1 VEWIV
6 TTGRSV
12 EEATEA
18 ALDQLGVADED
29 VEIEVLEEPKP
40 GLFGRMR
47 REARVRARV
56 RPIQPP
62 PKVDRRRGGRR
73 TRKDKP
79 SDESTSETAPAT
91 TATMVEERSERSGT
105 AERSGS
111 GGRKRRTPRPTRSET
126 TENGSKGAPVNEIQI
141 PLSEHAEMTRS
152 FVEGLVDA
160 FGYDADVTVH
170 SIDEETAEV
179 RVEGDEL
186 GLLIGRAG
194 ATLQAVQT
202 LARSA
207 AQRQREAV
215 LEGRVFVEVGGYR
228 QRRKEAL
235 ERFTNQLVDE
245 VVAAGV
251 EKALEPM
258 GSADRKV
265 VHDAVNAREGVRT
278 ISVGEEPRRRVVIVP
293 VED

>member
-6 TTGRSV
+6 TTGRSI

-18 ALDQLGVADED
+18 ALDQLGVAEED
-29 VEIEVLEEPKP
+29 VEVEVLEEAKP

-62 PKVDRRRGGRR
+62 PKVERRRGGRR
-73 TRKDKP
+73 ARKGPD
-79 SDESTSETAPAT
+79 DADRSEASVA
-91 TATMVEERSERSGT
+91 TATRPASDSQP
-105 AERSGS
+105 
-111 GGRKRRTPRPTRSET
+111 RKRQRRPAKSTPTPARAET
-126 TENGSKGAPVNEIQI
+126 ETNGSKGAPVSEIEI

-170 SIDEETAEV
+170 DIDEETAEV
-179 RVEGDEL
+179 RVDGEGL

-235 ERFTNQLVDE
+235 ERFTNELVDQ
-245 VVAAGV
+245 VLASGG

-258 GSADRKV
+258 GSADRKI

-293 VED
+293 TTED

>member
-1 VEWIV
+1 MEWIV
-6 TTGRSV
+6 TTGRSI

-18 ALDQLGVADED
+18 ALDQLGVAEED
-29 VEIEVLEEPKP
+29 AEVEVLEEPKP
-40 GLFGRMR
+40 GLFGRVR

-62 PKVDRRRGGRR
+62 PKVERRRGGRR
-73 TRKDKP
+73 TRKEKAPDTAA
-79 SDESTSETAPAT
+79 STGETSVA
-91 TATMVEERSERSGT
+91 TATREDDDEARPRPRT
-105 AERSGS
+105 RNRRPANRPAAER
-111 GGRKRRTPRPTRSET
+111 PAT
-126 TENGSKGAPVNEIQI
+126 TENGSKGAPVDEIEI

-160 FGYDADVTVH
+160 FGYQAEISVH

-179 RVEGDEL
+179 RVDGDGL

-235 ERFTNQLVDE
+235 ERFTAELVDE
-245 VVAAGV
+245 VLASGG

-258 GSADRKV
+258 GSADRKI

-278 ISVGEEPRRRVVIVP
+278 ISVGEEPRRRVVIQP